1 MNIEIIGKNLAI
13 KYDDGEENFL
23 DIEYLRKN
31 CPCAR
36 CLGEKDL
43 LGKDIIK
50 ANKNQSFN
58 ESQLNIK
65 SIEKVGNYGIKPVW
79 GDNHTSGIYSIDLL
93 KFLNSKN
100 N

>member
-1 MNIEIIGKNLAI
+1 MLRRKRSSGKRYN
-13 KYDDGEENFL
+13 
-23 DIEYLRKN
+23 
-31 CPCAR
+31 
-36 CLGEKDL
+36 
-43 LGKDIIK
+43 K